1 MEFMN
6 IQKIDLNTSFLSMY
20 IENEKG
26 LIFDQLNKSLY
37 SIPPVIIAFI
47 FAIDENLS
55 ESEAIEDVSQYFN
68 FSSTDLIS
76 YYQEA
81 KLLFS
86 SSKLLSNYMDGEYP
100 ELTKLTGYSMF
111 DHKENAKSYLVGD
124 SLFSITCENL
134 PLFKII
140 SSLLQ
145 PIEKI
150 LNKVHFKILIKK
162 SASDEKCFDL
172 FCNDLIINERLLFQ
186 EVVPLIIDRMQI
198 LTFQQSDYCFCFH
211 GAALQTFDGVLLLPG
226 GSGAGKSTLSAVLAA
241 KNNKLY
247 SDEMIVL
254 DKYFNVKVLKLP
266 IAIKSGSWD
275 VLSEYYPELNELPE
289 FLRLDGRQ
297 LKYVWPNS
305 FAKCTKEKQSIE
317 QKYLIFNP
325 KYNSNIQTP
334 ISPEKLSIIDTITML
349 VEAGYQV
356 GIELNEEKLE
366 ALLSFIEKS
375 NCYHLTY
382 YTSAQAEQELTKLW
396 EGYYE

>member
-20 IENEKG
+20 IDNEKG
-26 LIFDQLNKSLY
+26 LIFDHLNKSLY
-37 SIPPVIIAFI
+37 SISPVIIAFI

-55 ESEAIEDVSQYFN
+55 ESEAIDDVSQYFN
-68 FSSTDLIS
+68 FSSTDLIY

-81 KLLFS
+81 KLFFS
-86 SSKLLSNYMDGEYP
+86 SSKLPSNYLDSKYP
-100 ELTKLTGYSMF
+100 ELTELVGYSKF
-111 DHKENAKSYLVGD
+111 DNKENAKSYLVGD
-124 SLFSITCENL
+124 SVFSITCENL
-134 PLFKII
+134 SLFKII

-150 LNKVHFKILIKK
+150 LDKVHFKILIKK
-162 SASDEKCFDL
+162 SVSDEKHFDI

-186 EVVPLIIDRMQI
+186 EVLPLIIDRMQI

-211 GAALQTFDGVLLLPG
+211 GAALQTYEGILLLPG
-226 GSGAGKSTLSAVLAA
+226 VSGAGKSTLSAVLAA
-241 KNNKLY
+241 KNNKIY

-305 FAKCTKEKQSIE
+305 FAKHPKEKQNIE

-325 KYNSNIQTP
+325 KFNSKIQAP

-366 ALLSFIEKS
+366 ALLTFIEKS
-375 NCYHLTY
+375 CRYRFTYH
-382 YTSAQAEQELTKLW
+382 TSAQAELEVNKLW
-396 EGYYE
+396 ERCYE